1 MSGDRRRTPWCRHAT
16 CRTVNH
22 RNSARLLAAALAAA
36 AVVASAPKLAQ
47 ADEGGVGMWVP
58 GFFGSLAATPLQP
71 GWSLATI
78 YYHSSV
84 DASAAVARSR
94 LITIGQFN
102 PIIDISLQARLA
114 ARPDLLLFA
123 PSYTFATPVLGGQA
137 NIALLQGVGHI
148 APSIDALL
156 TASIGPFSISRFLH
170 VDDERSGFSDLAAQG
185 SLRWNFGVHNF
196 MTYAAVSMPTGTY
209 DSTRLANFGLGHW
222 AIDGG
227 GGYTYF
233 NPETGNEFSAVLGF
247 TYNFENP
254 STDYRNGI
262 DMHLDLGASKFL
274 TKQWQVGLVG
284 YAYRQ
289 ITCDSGAGNRV
300 GCFESRVF
308 GLGPQIGYVFPL
320 GQHYQGYFNLKGY
333 KEFEAENR
341 AEGWNVWLT
350 FAISPAAHAPPPP
363 TTRLVRK

>member
-1 MSGDRRRTPWCRHAT
+1 MGLIHFAEHVRPIASTAMLT
-16 CRTVNH
+16 
-22 RNSARLLAAALAAA
+22 LAI
-36 AVVASAPKLAQ
+36 VACPPNFAK
-47 ADEGGVGMWVP
+47 ADEGGVSMWVP

-71 GWSLATI
+71 GWALATI

-84 DASAAVARSR
+84 DASGAVARSR

-102 PIIDISLQARLA
+102 PIIDVTLQARLA
-114 ARPDLLLFA
+114 ARPDLLLVA

-137 NIALLQGVGHI
+137 NVTLLQGFGHI

-170 VDDERSGFSDLAAQG
+170 VNDERWGFSDFGAQG

-196 MTYAAVSMPTGTY
+196 MTYAAVNVPTGTY
-209 DSTRLANFGLGHW
+209 DSTRLANFGIGHW
-222 AIDGG
+222 AVDAG

-233 NPETGNEFSAVLGF
+233 NPHTGNEFSAVLGF

-254 STDYRNGI
+254 STDYKNGI
-262 DMHLDLGASKFL
+262 DMHLDLGVSKFL
-274 TKQWQVGLVG
+274 TKQLQIGAVG
-284 YAYRQ
+284 YAYQQ

-320 GQHYQGYFNLKGY
+320 GEHYQGYLNLKGY

-350 FAISPAAHAPPPP
+350 FAISPAAPHEPPPAKTP
-363 TTRLVRK
+363 RVRK